1 MRLAWVAALLLAAA
15 RAGGTE
21 AAPEAPSGGAT
32 REVLKRCG
40 GCTFYRTAA
49 GALQREVRT
58 YAFSLLVLPRARLH
72 GKGLISGA
80 VGGRETNGSAKAFE
94 LK

>member
-1 MRLAWVAALLLAAA
+1 MRLAWVAALLRAAA

-58 YAFSLLVLPRARLH
+58 YGLQPSCIAPRALAWQ
-72 GKGLISGA
+72 GFNL
-80 VGGRETNGSAKAFE
+80 GGRWGP
-94 LK
+94 